1 MFASNTC
8 IIPCL
13 RYRET
18 EAALDWLCAVFGFT
32 ADKLRAGPDGD
43 LEQARLR
50 LGSGSV
56 LLAPLAGADECEHP
70 WPMPQTEERPDA
82 QRCNLLLVVDDP
94 EALYRRAQ
102 QAGTHMLQP
111 LDEDGQGFVC
121 RDPEGHVW
129 SFSRAL
135 PW

>member
-1 MFASNTC
+1 MFTSNTR

-18 EAALDWLCAVFGFT
+18 EAALDWLCAVFGFS
-32 ADKLRAGPDGD
+32 ADELRTGPEGN
-43 LEQARLR
+43 LEQARVHWGN
-50 LGSGSV
+50 GSI
-56 LLAPLAGADECEHP
+56 LLAQLGGDDECEHP
-70 WPMPQTEERPDA
+70 WPLPRTDEHPEAR
-82 QRCNLLLVVDDP
+82 RCSLLLLVDDP
-94 EALYRRAQ
+94 ETLYRRAR
-102 QAGTHMLQP
+102 QAGAYMLQT